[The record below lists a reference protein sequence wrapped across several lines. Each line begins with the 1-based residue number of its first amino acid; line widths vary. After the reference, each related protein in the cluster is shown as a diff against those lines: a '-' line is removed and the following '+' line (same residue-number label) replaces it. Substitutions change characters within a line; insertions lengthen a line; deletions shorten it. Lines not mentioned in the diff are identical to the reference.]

1 MYASARHCFF
11 EIFLNRL
18 SSSGALSLVLAQQM
32 LAGAPT
38 GAQDDRHPM
47 NRLFPFL
54 MAAWASLSLAAADKE
69 IVLIA
74 GTPSHAPGDH
84 EFRAGSILLAGCLN
98 RIPGIHATVVSNG
111 WPADTAILKSA
122 DAVVVFANGGTA
134 HPAIKPERLKLMN
147 ELAAKGVGIGAAHY
161 GVEVPAGDP
170 GFAMLDWTGGYF
182 EMFWSVNPTWTAKF
196 ESLPVHPVTRGVKP
210 FTIHDEWYYHMRFVP
225 ERKGVT
231 PILSVVP
238 PANTLDRGNGPHSGN
253 PFVRASVA
261 KGEPQPLMWTYDR
274 PNGGRGFGFTGG
286 HYHKNWGDENFR
298 KVFLNA
304 LLWIAKVDVPEG
316 GVVSAV
322 TPEALKANLDPK

>member
-1 MYASARHCFF
+1 
-11 EIFLNRL
+11 
-18 SSSGALSLVLAQQM
+18 
-32 LAGAPT
+32 
-38 GAQDDRHPM
+38 M
-47 NRLFPFL
+47 NRLFLSL
-54 MAAWASLSLAAADKE
+54 MAVVSSLSMAAADKE

-111 WPADTAILKSA
+111 WPSDTAILKSA

-147 ELAAKGVGIGAAHY
+147 ELSAKGVGIGAAHY

-210 FTIHDEWYYHMRFVP
+210 FTMHDEWYYHMRFVP

-261 KGEPQPLMWTYDR
+261 KGEAQPLMWTYDR

-304 LLWIAKVDVPEG
+304 LLWIAKVEVPTA
-316 GVVSAV
+316 GVVSSV
-322 TPEALKANLDPK
+322 TPEELRANQDPK